1 MGINFKIKIYVNT
14 SGSFINLNETF
25 QFNKRYSNVM
35 FYLKVI
41 IGFNWNL
48 CILDYIGKEYTKET
62 VNSRVAT
69 EKEEIEIRAIN
80 IV

>member
-1 MGINFKIKIYVNT
+1 MGINLKIKIYVNT
-14 SGSFINLNETF
+14 SGSIINLNETF

-48 CILDYIGKEYTKET
+48 CMLDYIGQEYTKET

-69 EKEEIEIRAIN
+69 EKEEIEKRAIN

>member
-1 MGINFKIKIYVNT
+1 MKIKIYVNT
-14 SGSFINLNETF
+14 SGSIISLNETF

-48 CILDYIGKEYTKET
+48 CILDYIGKEYTKT

>member
-1 MGINFKIKIYVNT
+1 MGINLKNYVNA

-48 CILDYIGKEYTKET
+48 CMLDYIGKEYTKT